1 MKAAVVVLALL
12 LAAPAHAQLGGLS
25 KLKKRADQVQKVA
38 DLNIS
43 EKDEREIGS
52 QVSAKLVEHFG
63 VYQDA
68 AVTKYVTLV
77 GTVLAKQSSR
87 PNLDWTFIVLDTDG
101 VNAYAAPGGI
111 VHITRGALGL
121 IKSEAELAGVL
132 GHELTHVTA
141 RHTIRAIQKNKMI
154 QIGADE
160 AGSSGGLAGSVL
172 GRVSQM
178 SYDMLF
184 ENKFD
189 RNDEMESDKV
199 GIELANKV
207 GYAPSGLSAF
217 LTHLAERN
225 KGMTEPNGLFASH
238 PQLTERVDRIAKLI
252 KDEKL
257 TSSAMVAARYTSTI
271 KFDAKPVTEVA
282 TLDVAG
288 AKGVVGGGGAKA
300 QPAKDD
306 KTGGQTAEK
315 ADDKQAE
322 QPKKKGFGL
331 GSLAGGLTKG
341 KQADSTQASASAG
354 GRMISPDRDAKGGPN
369 KNIVRVTVTAA
380 ELEAFRKGITA

>member
-1 MKAAVVVLALL
+1 MKAAVFVLALL
-12 LAAPAHAQLGGLS
+12 LAGPAHAQFGQLN
-25 KLKKRADQVQKVA
+25 KLKQRVDQVQKFA
-38 DLNIS
+38 DMNIS
-43 EKDEREIGS
+43 EKDERAIGAG
-52 QVSAKLVEHFG
+52 VSAKLIDHFG
-63 VYQDA
+63 VYQDP

-87 PNLDWTFIVLDTDG
+87 PTLDWTFIVLDTDA

-132 GHELTHVTA
+132 AHELTHVTA
-141 RHTIRAIQKNKMI
+141 KHTIRAIQKSKAI

-160 AGSSGGLAGSVL
+160 GGASGGLAGSVL

-225 KGMTEPNGLFASH
+225 KSMTEPNGLFASH
-238 PQLTERVDRIAKLI
+238 PQLAERVDRIAKLT

-257 TSSAMVAARYTSTI
+257 TATATVTPRYAATI

-288 AKGVVGGGGAKA
+288 AKGVVGGGSAKA
-300 QPAKDD
+300 APAKD
-306 KTGGQTAEK
+306 EK
-315 ADDKQAE
+315 KEEEKAE

-331 GSLAGGLTKG
+331 GSLTSGLTKG
-341 KQADSTQASASAG
+341 KQAESTQASASAG
-354 GRMISPDRDAKGGPN
+354 GRMISPDRDAEGGSN
-369 KNIVRVTVTAA
+369 KNVVKVSVTGA
-380 ELEAFRKGITA
+380 ELEAFRQGIAA

>member
-1 MKAAVVVLALL
+1 MKAAVFVLALL
-12 LAAPAHAQLGGLS
+12 LAGPAHAQFGQLS
-25 KLKKRADQVQKVA
+25 KLKQRADQVQKFA
-38 DLNIS
+38 DMNIS
-43 EKDEREIGS
+43 EKDERAIGAG
-52 QVSAKLVEHFG
+52 VSAKLIDHFG
-63 VYQDA
+63 VYQDP

-87 PNLDWTFIVLDTDG
+87 PNLDWTFIVLDTDA

-141 RHTIRAIQKNKMI
+141 KHTIRAIQKSKAI

-160 AGSSGGLAGSVL
+160 GGASGGLAGSVL

-189 RNDEMESDKV
+189 RNDEMESDQV

-225 KGMTEPNGLFASH
+225 KSMTEPNGLFASH
-238 PQLTERVDRIAKLI
+238 PQLAERVERIAKLT

-257 TSSAMVAARYTSTI
+257 TASATVAPRYAATI

-282 TLDVAG
+282 ILDVAG
-288 AKGVVGGGGAKA
+288 AKGVVGGGSAKA
-300 QPAKDD
+300 APAKD
-306 KTGGQTAEK
+306 EK
-315 ADDKQAE
+315 KEDEKAE

-331 GSLAGGLTKG
+331 GSLTSGLTKG
-341 KQADSTQASASAG
+341 KQAESTQASASAG
-354 GRMISPDRDAKGGPN
+354 GRMISPDRDAKGGSN
-369 KNIVRVTVTAA
+369 KNVVRVSVTGA
-380 ELEAFRKGITA
+380 ELEAFRQGIAA